1 MSQYPKVRFLLSA
14 ASEEQFP
21 EDVGAEVAFAGRSNS
36 GKSSAINAIMV
47 RNGLARSSKT
57 PGRTRLLNFF
67 EVEEG
72 RRILDLPGYGY
83 AEASPVEKKQWI
95 ALIAKLPRRASI
107 TGLFLIVD
115 IRRGITD
122 QDEQLLD
129 WAGASGWP
137 VHVLLTKADKLN
149 QSDRAAALKDAQE
162 WLGES
167 MTAQVFSAT
176 DKIGV
181 QAAQKRLDQMLAGA
195 KVSSLLKPSDVRRR
209 FGGVFRRGRSPQK
222 ESPGG
227 KPPGPD

>member
-47 RNGLARSSKT
+47 RNGLARASKT

-95 ALIAKLPRRASI
+95 ALIAKLPRRVCIS
-107 TGLFLIVD
+107 GLFLIVD
-115 IRRGITD
+115 IRRGLTD

-149 QSDRAAALKDAQE
+149 QSDRAAALKGAQE

-181 QAAQKRLDQMLAGA
+181 QAAQKRLEQMLGSA
-195 KVSSLLKPSDVRRR
+195 KDASPS
-209 FGGVFRRGRSPQK
+209 
-222 ESPGG
+222 
-227 KPPGPD
+227 

>member
-1 MSQYPKVRFLLSA
+1 MSQYPNIRFLLSA

-47 RNGLARSSKT
+47 RNGLARASKT

-95 ALIAKLPRRASI
+95 ALIARLPRRTSI
-107 TGLFLIVD
+107 SGLFLIVD
-115 IRRGITD
+115 IRRGLKD
-122 QDEQLLD
+122 QDGQLLD

-149 QSDRAAALKDAQE
+149 QRDRAAALKE
-162 WLGES
+162 TREILGDG

-181 QAAQKRLDQMLAGA
+181 EAAQKRLGEMLASTKDA
-195 KVSSLLKPSDVRRR
+195 SPS
-209 FGGVFRRGRSPQK
+209 
-222 ESPGG
+222 
-227 KPPGPD
+227 

>member
-1 MSQYPKVRFLLSA
+1 MSQYPNVRFLLSA

-47 RNGLARSSKT
+47 RNGLARASKT

-67 EVEEG
+67 EIEPG
-72 RRILDLPGYGY
+72 RRIIDLPGYGY

-95 ALIAKLPRRASI
+95 ALIAKLPRRACIS
-107 TGLFLIVD
+107 GLFLIVD
-115 IRRGITD
+115 IRRGIKD

-149 QSDRAAALKDAQE
+149 QRDRAAALKETQE
-162 WLGES
+162 RLGDH

-181 QAAQKRLDQMLAGA
+181 QAAQKRLDLMF
-195 KVSSLLKPSDVRRR
+195 KPGSPEN
-209 FGGVFRRGRSPQK
+209 GVP
-222 ESPGG
+222 
-227 KPPGPD
+227 

>member
-1 MSQYPKVRFLLSA
+1 MSQFPKVRFLLSA

-21 EDVGAEVAFAGRSNS
+21 ADVGTEVAFAGRSNS

-47 RNGLARSSKT
+47 RNGLARASKT

-95 ALIAKLPRRASI
+95 GLIARLPARSSI
-107 TGLFLIVD
+107 CGLFLIVD
-115 IRRGITD
+115 IRRGITN
-122 QDEQLLD
+122 QDEHLLD

-149 QSDRAAALKDAQE
+149 QSDRAAALRDTQE
-162 WLGES
+162 RLGEE
-167 MTAQVFSAT
+167 MTAQIFSAT

-181 QAAQKRLDQMLAGA
+181 PAAQKRLLQML
-195 KVSSLLKPSDVRRR
+195 
-209 FGGVFRRGRSPQK
+209 QK

>member
-1 MSQYPKVRFLLSA
+1 MSLYPKVRFLLSA
-14 ASEEQFP
+14 AGVEQFP

-47 RNGLARSSKT
+47 RNGLARASKT

-107 TGLFLIVD
+107 AGLFLIVD
-115 IRRGITD
+115 IRRGLKD

-149 QSDRAAALKDAQE
+149 QRDRAAALKDAQE
-162 WLGES
+162 WLGDG

-181 QAAQKRLDQMLAGA
+181 QAAQKRLDQMLGSTKDAT
-195 KVSSLLKPSDVRRR
+195 PS
-209 FGGVFRRGRSPQK
+209 
-222 ESPGG
+222 
-227 KPPGPD
+227 